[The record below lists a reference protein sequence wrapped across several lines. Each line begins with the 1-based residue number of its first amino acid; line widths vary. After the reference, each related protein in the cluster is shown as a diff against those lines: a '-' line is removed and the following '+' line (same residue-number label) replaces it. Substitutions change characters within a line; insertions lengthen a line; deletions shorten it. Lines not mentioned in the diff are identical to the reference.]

1 MGKRIARP
9 LRAPDED
16 TARLFLRDER
26 GSVTAFAF
34 FIFLMMLLVGGL
46 AVDTMRHE
54 MVRAR
59 MQATL
64 DRAVLAGAKSSDA
77 KEARATIEDYFAKA
91 DLTQYLE
98 AEQDGDIAIHLNSAR
113 VAARASGT
121 IDTYLM
127 KLAGVKTLSAGGSSA
142 AEVRVPKL
150 EISLVVDV
158 SGSMAGTRMSRMKVA
173 AKQFVSTIFNTS
185 EPGNSVISFVPF
197 SWTVTPPQT
206 VFDTLAVN
214 VTHNYSTCLR
224 MNAADYQHA
233 TLTSGAS
240 ALSNGVPVDQMI
252 YTSLYGGFDNL
263 QATSRSCYTD
273 EYMFFLPYSTSEA
286 ALHAKIDSLQPAG
299 NTSGHEGMN
308 WGAALLDPSF
318 RQISAALIANGEV
331 DASLAN
337 IPANYDEGETLKVIV
352 MMSDGANTES
362 YFFDKSSPKYRG
374 PNSDLFEVK
383 FQDRVFKYA
392 YHIYQH
398 RIRYDES
405 RCGRRN
411 WECVYEA
418 NGPEKSVYYLR
429 YPWGG
434 WYWSIDDGRWITD
447 HDFDNLDDT
456 LGGYISTEQLS
467 WEMAW
472 GRMSPSY
479 YNDITGDSRPW
490 NDYVGSEQVGSL
502 EKDARMRDVCGAT
515 KGKGVVVYAI
525 GFEVPQ
531 GGRAEDVL
539 SDCASSTSHYYRA
552 NTTDISA
559 VFNSIAANVQNL
571 RLTQ

>member
-1 MGKRIARP
+1 
-9 LRAPDED
+9 
-16 TARLFLRDER
+16 
-26 GSVTAFAF
+26 
-34 FIFLMMLLVGGL
+34 
-46 AVDTMRHE
+46 
-54 MVRAR
+54 
-59 MQATL
+59 
-64 DRAVLAGAKSSDA
+64 
-77 KEARATIEDYFAKA
+77 
-91 DLTQYLE
+91 
-98 AEQDGDIAIHLNSAR
+98 
-113 VAARASGT
+113 
-121 IDTYLM
+121 
-127 KLAGVKTLSAGGSSA
+127 
-142 AEVRVPKL
+142 
-150 EISLVVDV
+150 
-158 SGSMAGTRMSRMKVA
+158 
-173 AKQFVSTIFNTS
+173 
-185 EPGNSVISFVPF
+185 
-197 SWTVTPPQT
+197 
-206 VFDTLAVN
+206 
-214 VTHNYSTCLR
+214 
-224 MNAADYQHA
+224 
-233 TLTSGAS
+233 
-240 ALSNGVPVDQMI
+240 
-252 YTSLYGGFDNL
+252 
-263 QATSRSCYTD
+263 
-273 EYMFFLPYSTSEA
+273 
-286 ALHAKIDSLQPAG
+286 
-299 NTSGHEGMN
+299 
-308 WGAALLDPSF
+308 
-318 RQISAALIANGEV
+318 
-331 DASLAN
+331 
-337 IPANYDEGETLKVIV
+337 
-352 MMSDGANTES
+352 
-362 YFFDKSSPKYRG
+362 
-374 PNSDLFEVK
+374 
-383 FQDRVFKYA
+383 VFKYA

-456 LGGYISTEQLS
+456 LDGYISTEQLS

-479 YNDITGDSRPW
+479 YQDITGDSRPW

>member
-9 LRAPDED
+9 PRTPAED
-16 TARLFLRDER
+16 TARVFLRDER
-26 GSVTAFAF
+26 GSVTALGF

-91 DLTQYLE
+91 DLTQYLD
-98 AEQDGDIAIHLNSAR
+98 AEQDGDIAIYLNSAR
-113 VAARASGT
+113 VTARASGT
-121 IDTYLM
+121 MDTYLM
-127 KLAGVKTLSAGGSSA
+127 KLAGVKTLAAGGAST

-233 TLTSGAS
+233 TLTSGNS
-240 ALSNGVPVDQMI
+240 ALSNGEPVDQMI

-273 EYMFFLPYSTSEA
+273 EYMFFLPYSTSAA

-374 PNSDLFEVK
+374 KQSDLFEVK

-392 YHIYQH
+392 YHVYQH

-456 LGGYISTEQLS
+456 LDGYISTEQLS

-515 KGKGVVVYAI
+515 KGKGVVVYSI